1 MSFNKVKLTVIM
13 FKQLMTHKILQIE
26 KLFHIWPRFSSLQ

>member
-1 MSFNKVKLTVIM
+1 MSFNKVKLTIIT

-26 KLFHIWPRFSSLQ
+26 ELFHNWPRFSSLQ